1 MTLHRP
7 RLPFTDVGLSAST
20 AYDVVPHAID
30 VLQAAGYELVT
41 VAECLGM
48 DAYQS
53 EGQPSERDDSWHC

>member
-1 MTLHRP
+1 MR
-7 RLPFTDVGLSAST
+7 RLAST